1 MFIIDIIDIITIIR
15 IVVCFQCRYQ
25 CAFEGLGSSVS
36 HSRCWEQ
43 KQNPSIPDSIRRHNK
58 GAIIDTRRP
67 NHDHVQAMTAVEG
80 FCGKWIAV
88 NTLDALVFSMTQH
101 QTVIQSKMTLALG
114 WFLEF
119 QGPEESSH
127 LKNNMYNKY
136 KTYNTFCIKN
146 YIMLIFYNIVAPVYR
161 TRTGVNMIHRVGPDR

>member
-1 MFIIDIIDIITIIR
+1 MYIIDIIDIITIIR

-58 GAIIDTRRP
+58 GAIIDTRRS

-88 NTLDALVFSMTQH
+88 NPLDTLVFSMTQH

-136 KTYNTFCIKN
+136 KTYNTFCIKQ
-146 YIMLIFYNIVAPVYR
+146 YIVLIFR
-161 TRTGVNMIHRVGPDR
+161 

>member
-1 MFIIDIIDIITIIR
+1 MIIIDIINIITIIR

-43 KQNPSIPDSIRRHNK
+43 KQTPSIPDSILRHNK

-88 NTLDALVFSMTQH
+88 NPLDTLVFSMTQH
-101 QTVIQSKMTLALG
+101 QTVIQSTMTLALG

-136 KTYNTFCIKN
+136 KTYNTFCIKQ
-146 YIMLIFYNIVAPVYR
+146 YIVLIFDNIATAVNR
-161 TRTGVNMIHRVGPDR
+161 TRTRVSMILRVGSNR

>member
-80 FCGKWIAV
+80 FCRKWVAV
-88 NTLDALVFSMTQH
+88 NPLGTLVFGMTQH

-114 WFLEF
+114 WFLEY

-136 KTYNTFCIKN
+136 KTYNTFCIKI
-146 YIMLIFYNIVAPVYR
+146 YIMLIFQQHCCSCQQDSNKGQRDP
-161 TRTGVNMIHRVGPDR
+161 